1 MSDWI
6 QKMLE
11 SKRQARQNLAALPFS
26 EKVKLLEKLRD
37 RSRAIA
43 ASSLRKQAVRGLSS
57 AHR

>member
-11 SKRQARQNLAALPFS
+11 SKRQARQNLAALPFW
-26 EKVKLLEKLRD
+26 VKLLEKLRD

-43 ASSLRKQAVRGLSS
+43 ANPLRRQAVRGLSS